1 METVEPFAV
10 CLLPDRRAGHVPQD
24 LVGRFRTKVS
34 ADRQFIS
41 LRDLVGLSR
50 APSSPFMKG
59 TAN

>member
-41 LRDLVGLSR
+41 LRDLVG
-50 APSSPFMKG
+50 
-59 TAN
+59 